1 MSEHRSVY
9 KIGMVGPSRVGKTSL
24 ITALLRDGQRLLE
37 GTPVSMRAIGTPTQ
51 RRLAQH
57 RRDLDGAL
65 LAGEFDAGALGGSQE
80 QFTFQLLLDPGVP
93 GAGIELQLL
102 DYPGGWL
109 DPVNRPA
116 DRDAQW
122 EECER
127 FLEQASVLIVPI
139 DAAVLMEAT
148 ATTHLRSVPTILA
161 VPQVTDVVRLWL
173 KRRNERPDEP
183 ALLLLCPVKC
193 ESYFADNGGRR
204 DLSGALLQ
212 WVSKVY
218 QQVIEAVPNEAREV
232 RGGIRTVYA
241 PVDTIGCVEI
251 VRAEWLPNPD
261 DPGSLSFHAHYG
273 VRPPGVQSIKGT
285 EDVMVALCQQLV
297 GARQKVQ
304 QREAEQKQDEAA
316 AAQSFADRDEGFF
329 RNIWY
334 LVNGERLLRRDA
346 ARSRGEEAVQAAER
360 VRALATVVDDLA
372 KRTHSERVHQW

>member
-1 MSEHRSVY
+1 MTDDGKLVY
-9 KIGMVGPSRVGKTSL
+9 RIGMVGPSRVGKTSL

-37 GTPVSMRAIGTPTQ
+37 GTPVSMKAVGTPTQ
-51 RRLAQH
+51 KRLNQH

-109 DPVNRPA
+109 DPANRPVGA
-116 DRDAQW
+116 EAQW

-127 FLEQASVLIVPI
+127 FLEQCSVLVVPI

-148 ATTHLRSVPTILA
+148 ASSHLRSVPTILA

-193 ESYFADNGGRR
+193 ESYFDDNGGRR
-204 DLSGALLQ
+204 DLSGPLLQ

-232 RGGIRTVYA
+232 RGIRTVYC

-251 VRAEWLPNPD
+251 VRAEWLPNPQE
-261 DPGSLSFHAHYG
+261 PGVLSFYAHYG
-273 VRPPGVQSIKGT
+273 ARPPGVQSIKGT
-285 EDVMVALCQQLV
+285 EDVMSAV
-297 GARQKVQ
+297 GRQVGGAGHKVD
-304 QREAEQKQDEAA
+304 QREADQLRHQAS

-334 LVNGERLLRRDA
+334 LINGERQLRHDA
-346 ARSRGEEAVQAAER
+346 AQSSHADALQAVER
-360 VRALATVVDDLA
+360 VKALTAIVDDLA
-372 KRTHSERVHQW
+372 RRQYSDRVHQW

>member
-1 MSEHRSVY
+1 MTDDAKIVY

-51 RRLAQH
+51 KRLNQH

-109 DPVNRPA
+109 DPDNRPPGA
-116 DRDAQW
+116 EAQW

-127 FLEQASVLIVPI
+127 FLEQCSVLVVPV

-148 ATTHLRSVPTILA
+148 ATSHLRAVPTILA
-161 VPQVTDVVRLWL
+161 IPQVTDVVRLWL

-204 DLSGALLQ
+204 DLSATLLQ
-212 WVSKVY
+212 WVRKVY

-232 RGGIRTVYA
+232 RSIRTVYC

-251 VRAEWLPNPD
+251 VRAEWLPEPD
-261 DPGSLSFHAHYG
+261 RPGALNFLAHYG
-273 VRPPGVQSIKGT
+273 VRPPGVQSILGT
-285 EDVMVALCQQLV
+285 EDVMVALCRQLV
-297 GARQKVQ
+297 GARQKVE
-304 QREAEQKQDEAA
+304 QREADQVQDRAA
-316 AAQSFADRDEGFF
+316 AAQTFADRDEGFF
-329 RNIWY
+329 RNVWFLI
-334 LVNGERLLRRDA
+334 NGERRLRQDA
-346 ARSRGEEAVQAAER
+346 ARSHQQDALQAAER
-360 VRALATVVDDLA
+360 VKALTTIVDDLA
-372 KRTHSERVHQW
+372 HRLHGDRVHQW